1 MKIKQFCL
9 RLNNSAKAR
18 ISVHHHYRECM
29 SSSEMLE
36 IKDQFLELQKRYQK
50 YLPKVDPELIDD
62 LLLRQME
69 NPRVTPI
76 YMVEVFTKRGLD
88 TEEVRSYIIDKTG
101 MSPAIYDNGTHYVT
115 NQQLTLDI
123 LKEIS
128 DSEDVIE
135 VTGEYT
141 GGLGGYGGS
150 HEHSHE
156 HSSFNK
162 RRMIT
167 VAEPETVSAASSSQT
182 TKTLQQQEI
191 RPTPYENSSAPSGQR
206 KGGKT
211 NYKIAIYTAVGIA
224 GAIALAGFIISGG
237 LLPNT
242 NVGQS
247 ISAGVEQGALH
258 GVVSGPGGL
267 PAVGATVLAVQ
278 QGDAFVASS
287 FVSVTGNYDLRLPPG
302 NYIVYVAYPDGTDQ
316 TATVDVQRGS
326 LQELNFGY

>member
-1 MKIKQFCL
+1 
-9 RLNNSAKAR
+9 
-18 ISVHHHYRECM
+18 M

-50 YLPKVDPELIDD
+50 YLPKVDPELLDD

-69 NPRVTPI
+69 NPEVTPI
-76 YMVEVFTKRGLD
+76 YMVEVFTKPGLD
-88 TEEVRSYIIDKTG
+88 KQEVRSYIIDKTG

-115 NQQLTLDI
+115 NQKLTLEI

-150 HEHSHE
+150 HEHSHD

-162 RRMIT
+162 RRTIPT
-167 VAEPETVSAASSSQT
+167 TERVTAPPSSSQAT
-182 TKTLQQQEI
+182 ETLQQQQEI
-191 RPTPYENSSAPSGQR
+191 RPTPHEKSTSALHAIERQ
-206 KGGKT
+206 KGKT

-247 ISAGVEQGALH
+247 IPVGVEEGGLH
-258 GVVSGPGGL
+258 GIVTGPGGL

-287 FVSVTGNYDLRLPPG
+287 FVSITGDYDLRLPPG

-316 TATVDVQRGS
+316 TATVNVQRGS
-326 LQELNFGY
+326 LQDLNFAY

>member
-1 MKIKQFCL
+1 
-9 RLNNSAKAR
+9 
-18 ISVHHHYRECM
+18 M
-29 SSSEMLE
+29 SSNMLE

-69 NPRVTPI
+69 NPRVTPF
-76 YMVEVFTKRGLD
+76 YMVEVFTKPGLN
-88 TEEVRSYIIDKTG
+88 TEEVRNYIISKTG

-115 NQQLTLDI
+115 NQQLTLEI

-141 GGLGGYGGS
+141 GGLGSYGASHERS
-150 HEHSHE
+150 HEHSLY
-156 HSSFNK
+156 NK

-167 VAEPETVSAASSSQT
+167 TTTETAVAASSPT
-182 TKTLQQQEI
+182 TKILQQEFGS
-191 RPTPYENSSAPSGQR
+191 TGYEKPAVARQR
-206 KGGKT
+206 GKK

-237 LLPNT
+237 LLPNS
-242 NVGQS
+242 NINQV
-247 ISAGVEQGALH
+247 IPAGVEPGVLH
-258 GVVSGPGGL
+258 GVVTGPGGL

-278 QGDAFVASS
+278 QGSDFVASS
-287 FVSVTGNYDLRLPPG
+287 FVSVTGDYDIRLPSG
-302 NYIVYVAYPDGTDQ
+302 NYIIYVAYPDGTDQ
-316 TATVDVQRGS
+316 TATVDIQRGS
-326 LQELNFGY
+326 LQALNFAY

>member
-1 MKIKQFCL
+1 
-9 RLNNSAKAR
+9 
-18 ISVHHHYRECM
+18 M
-29 SSSEMLE
+29 SSTMLE

-76 YMVEVFTKRGLD
+76 YMVEVFTKPGLN
-88 TEEVRSYIIDKTG
+88 TEEVRNYIIGKTG
-101 MSPAIYDNGTHYVT
+101 MSPAIYDRGTHYVT

-150 HEHSHE
+150 HERSHE
-156 HSSFNK
+156 HSPYNK
-162 RRMIT
+162 RRLIT
-167 VAEPETVSAASSSQT
+167 AAATATTTTTTETAASTLPT
-182 TKTLQQQEI
+182 TKALQQEI
-191 RPTPYENSSAPSGQR
+191 RPTAYEKPAVERQR
-206 KGGKT
+206 GNK

-237 LLPNT
+237 LLPNS
-242 NVGQS
+242 N
-247 ISAGVEQGALH
+247 INEEAIPAGVEPGALH
-258 GVVSGPGGL
+258 GVVTGPGGL

-278 QGDAFVASS
+278 QGSDFVANSLI
-287 FVSVTGNYDLRLPPG
+287 SVTGDYDIRLPPG
-302 NYIVYVAYPDGTDQ
+302 NYVVYVAYPDGTDQ
-316 TATVDVQRGS
+316 TATVNIQRGS
-326 LQELNFGY
+326 PQTLNFAY

>member
-1 MKIKQFCL
+1 
-9 RLNNSAKAR
+9 
-18 ISVHHHYRECM
+18 M
-29 SSSEMLE
+29 SSTMLE

-69 NPRVTPI
+69 NPRVTPF
-76 YMVEVFTKRGLD
+76 YMVEVFTKPGLN
-88 TEEVRSYIIDKTG
+88 TEEVRNYIISKTG

-141 GGLGGYGGS
+141 GGLGSYGASHERS
-150 HEHSHE
+150 HEHSPY
-156 HSSFNK
+156 NK

-167 VAEPETVSAASSSQT
+167 TTTTTETATTAAAASPT
-182 TKTLQQQEI
+182 TKILQQEI
-191 RPTPYENSSAPSGQR
+191 GSTGYEKPAVARQR
-206 KGGKT
+206 GKK

-237 LLPNT
+237 LLPNS
-242 NVGQS
+242 NINEVLP
-247 ISAGVEQGALH
+247 AGVEPGVLH
-258 GVVSGPGGL
+258 GVVRGPGGL

-278 QGDAFVASS
+278 QGSDFVASS
-287 FVSVTGNYDLRLPPG
+287 FVSVTGDYDIRLPPG
-302 NYIVYVAYPDGTDQ
+302 NYVVYVAYPDGTDQ
-316 TATVDVQRGS
+316 TATVDIQRGS
-326 LQELNFGY
+326 LQALNFAY